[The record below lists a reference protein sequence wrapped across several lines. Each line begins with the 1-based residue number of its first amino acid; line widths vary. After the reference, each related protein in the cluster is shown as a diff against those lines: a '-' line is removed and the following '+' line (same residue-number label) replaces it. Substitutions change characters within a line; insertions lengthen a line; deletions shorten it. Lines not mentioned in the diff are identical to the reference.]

1 MKYNLVTILGP
12 TASGKTRLGVYLS
25 SLFNGEIISAD
36 SRQVYLGMD
45 IGTGK
50 DYDDYIFDNRKIPFH
65 LIDIISPKEEY
76 NLFRFKQDFIIAYSN
91 ILERGKNPFM
101 VGGTGL
107 YLSAILQNYKLSKV
121 DFEIELRKKLEK
133 LPIEELRDILL
144 SLKPKLHNTTDFN
157 YKERIIAAI
166 LIEKFKTEVNNHE
179 LLDYSVNSINIG
191 VKVNR
196 NEHKKLISQRLK
208 KRLESGMIEEVERLL
223 TSGITHEKLCFFGLE
238 YKYVSLF
245 IRKEL
250 SYNDMFQKLN
260 SAINQFAKRQMTWF
274 RKMEREGVL
283 INWVDYTNS
292 EEAEKNLISSGFDPQ
307 NYT

>member
-25 SLFNGEIISAD
+25 SRFNGEIISAD

-76 NLFRFKQDFIIAYSN
+76 NLFRFKQDFIMAYSN

-107 YLSAILQNYKLSKV
+107 YLSAILQNYQLSKV
-121 DFEIELRKKLEK
+121 DFESELRKKIEE
-133 LPIEELRDILL
+133 LPIEQLRNILL

-166 LIEKFKTEVNNHE
+166 LIEKFNTKSNNHE
-179 LLDYSVNSINIG
+179 LLDYSVNSVNIG
-191 VKVNR
+191 IKVNR
-196 NEHKKLISQRLK
+196 AEHKKLISQRLK

-223 TSGITHEKLCFFGLE
+223 KSGITHEKLCFFGLE

-250 SYNDMFQKLN
+250 TYNDMFQKLN

-292 EEAEKNLISSGFDPQ
+292 EEAEKILISSGFDPQ